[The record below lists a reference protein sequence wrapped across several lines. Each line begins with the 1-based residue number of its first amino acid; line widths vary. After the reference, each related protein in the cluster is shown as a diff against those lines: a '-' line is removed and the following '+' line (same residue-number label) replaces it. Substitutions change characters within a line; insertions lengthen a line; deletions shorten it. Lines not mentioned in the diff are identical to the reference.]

1 VEKNSLSL
9 KELLNKCQKISKQK
23 KSKAQ
28 THMLDLNV
36 FITQSLRVVALLKLL
51 LSRNAKLKLQLVT
64 ELLLTLLLHQK
75 ISHMLTVKS
84 HLRQEKWKKKFRFQL
99 LMMMNGNPILT
110 FSLNFMIQQ
119 KLQHLL
125 STMVSQTK
133 MVKLLSLNLR

>member
-1 VEKNSLSL
+1 M
-9 KELLNKCQKISKQK
+9 
-23 KSKAQ
+23 KSNFQ
-28 THMLDLNV
+28 IPMLDSNA
-36 FITQSLRVVALLKLL
+36 FNTQSLRVVALLKLL

-133 MVKLLSLNLR
+133 MVKILSLNLR